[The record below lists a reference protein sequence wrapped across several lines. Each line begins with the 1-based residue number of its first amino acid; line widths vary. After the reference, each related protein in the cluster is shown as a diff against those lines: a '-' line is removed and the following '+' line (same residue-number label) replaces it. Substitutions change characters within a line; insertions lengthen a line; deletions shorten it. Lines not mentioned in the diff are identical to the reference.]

1 MRALLLDV
9 YNDQVSEVETDG
21 LESYYH
27 LLGCQNVTYM
37 ELEIEGK
44 LYDVICDDE
53 ALFVESP
60 KISAVNALGETMLV
74 GNLIIL
80 GLVVS
85 GASTHSTDLTDEDIL
100 RIRSNIRR
108 IPTRLHP
115 EGYHMLC
122 NVRY

>member
-1 MRALLLDV
+1 
-9 YNDQVSEVETDG
+9 
-21 LESYYH
+21 
-27 LLGCQNVTYM
+27 M

-44 LYDVICDDE
+44 WYDVVCDDE

-85 GASTHSTDLTDEDIL
+85 GSSTHSADLTDEDIL
-100 RIRSNIRR
+100 RIRNSIRR